1 MIGTAIFDDN
11 FSEDK
16 LTLIARG
23 GFSQI
28 FVTQCNLT
36 KQPIV
41 VKKMKSDDPSTLNFL
56 TQEANCIKK
65 LNDENPNIKN
75 IIKIY
80 SNYQRGNCIY
90 IAMEY
95 CPLGSLEKILQQKQ
109 KLSHY
114 EILIFAKQMI
124 SALIYAHR
132 LGLVHSDLKPE
143 NVLIREQNEYV
154 LTDWGSAQQLN
165 HQHSTTLRDNTY
177 FTPGYQ
183 APELQNENLIS
194 SNMKFNYFIAD
205 IYSLGMMLLRC
216 TGPTFREIRTI
227 SSEADQSD
235 HDWKINKLFKTYIY
249 QKDYQDG
256 VIDKII
262 AGFLNYSKSSRMKL
276 EEALR
281 IINTAHPNLE
291 NQDIKEN
298 LESEIQE
305 EEQQMHDHSKY
316 NFLNNNQQLEE
327 SLNLS
332 QLKISTQE
340 RSNQSFSQQYNQN
353 TITIPKKKYSSYRNQ
368 ISSVNQNLVFSNEQA
383 VSQQVGKQVQYQK
396 PLLKSNQSETNQ
408 QNILSNQT
416 NSFAQQRFSQPDFK
430 SSKSVFVENYQQLQQ
445 ADGMYKNA
453 DDLSSSNDISSN
465 NSSGNGSNQ
474 SSKKADKIE
483 SGDLKDSSRQKIR
496 EIKRNKSQD
505 KCRIN
510 KNISITY
517 LDELIKLNPEV
528 DNFKAYLANQVN
540 DENVLQL
547 SQKINELVNIKK
559 LFLSIGG
566 NINFTDNSIFAIQNA
581 LQNKK
586 NLQEISF
593 DISKQLKLN
602 QLAKQLKILSKNSSQ
617 KVSLSAVNHFLQ
629 GIYSK
634 NLESI
639 SLSLSRIQISD
650 SDFDELVSFLFN
662 LKNLKRLSISLSQ
675 CQQITEDDIDF
686 ICEQAEDYEQLNTFY
701 LICPRNVI
709 QDDKAF
715 SIENRLSNQISDVKV
730 TISS

>member
-11 FSEDK
+11 FSEDQ

-28 FVTQCNLT
+28 FVTQCNIT

-41 VKKMKSDDPSTLNFL
+41 VKKMKSDDTSTLNFL

-80 SNYQRGNCIY
+80 SNFQRGNCIY

-249 QKDYQDG
+249 YKEYQDG

-298 LESEIQE
+298 LESQIQE
-305 EEQQMHDHSKY
+305 EEHQIHDPYKY
-316 NFLNNNQQLEE
+316 NFLNSNQQIDE

-332 QLKISTQE
+332 QLNISTQE
-340 RSNQSFSQQYNQN
+340 RSNQSQSQQYNQN
-353 TITIPKKKYSSYRNQ
+353 TITIPKKYHSSYRNQ
-368 ISSVNQNLVFSNEQA
+368 ISSVNQNLVFQNEEA
-383 VSQQVGKQVQYQK
+383 SQQKQVQNQK

-408 QNILSNQT
+408 QSILSNQT
-416 NSFAQQRFSQPDFK
+416 NSQHQQRFSQPDFK
-430 SSKSVFVENYQQLQQ
+430 SLKSIFVESYEKAQQVD
-445 ADGMYKNA
+445 ATYKNVE
-453 DDLSSSNDISSN
+453 DMNSSNDISSN

-517 LDELIKLNPEV
+517 LNELIKLNQEV

-540 DENVLQL
+540 DENVFQL
-547 SQKINELVNIKK
+547 SQKLNELVSIKK

-566 NINFTDNSIFAIQNA
+566 NTNFTDNSIFAIQNA

-593 DISKQLKLN
+593 DIN
-602 QLAKQLKILSKNSSQ
+602 NSQ
-617 KVSLSAVNHFLQ
+617 KVSLGAVNHFLQ
-629 GIYSK
+629 GIYCK

-639 SLSLSRIQISD
+639 SLSLTRYVNLTKI
-650 SDFDELVSFLFN
+650 DFDDLVSFLFN
-662 LKNLKRLSISLSQ
+662 LKNLKRLSICLSQ

-709 QDDKAF
+709 QEDKAF
-715 SIENRLSNQISDVKV
+715 SIEKRLSNQISDVKITV
-730 TISS
+730 SS

>member
-80 SNYQRGNCIY
+80 SNHQRGNCIY

-227 SSEADQSD
+227 SSEADQGD

-249 QKDYQDG
+249 QKEYQDG

-276 EEALR
+276 EEALKT
-281 IINTAHPNLE
+281 INTTYPNLE
-291 NQDIKEN
+291 DQENIKEN
-298 LESEIQE
+298 FDSQIQE
-305 EEQQMHDHSKY
+305 EYHNIQDCSKY
-316 NFLNNNQQLEE
+316 NFLANCDQIEE

-340 RSNQSFSQQYNQN
+340 RSNQSQSQQYNQN
-353 TITIPKKKYSSYRNQ
+353 TITIPKKNYSSYRNQ
-368 ISSVNQNLVFSNEQA
+368 ISSFNQNLVFSNEQ
-383 VSQQVGKQVQYQK
+383 VSQSVGKQMQYQK
-396 PLLKSNQSETNQ
+396 PLQKSNQSEANQ
-408 QNILSNQT
+408 QNVLSNQT
-416 NSFAQQRFSQPDFK
+416 NSFQQQRFSQPDFK
-430 SSKSVFVENYQQLQQ
+430 SSKSIFVESSEQAQQIQQ
-445 ADGMYKNA
+445 MHKNIEEM
-453 DDLSSSNDISSN
+453 SSSNDISSS

-474 SSKKADKIE
+474 SSKKVDKVE

-505 KCRIN
+505 KLRIN

-517 LDELIKLNPEV
+517 LNELIKLNPEV
-528 DNFKAYLANQVN
+528 DNFKAYLSNQIN
-540 DENVLQL
+540 DENVSQL
-547 SQKINELVNIKK
+547 SQKLNELVNIKK
-559 LFLSIGG
+559 LFLAIGG
-566 NINFTDNSIFAIQNA
+566 NTNFTDNSIFAIQNA
-581 LQNKK
+581 LENKK

-593 DISKQLKLN
+593 DVSN
-602 QLAKQLKILSKNSSQ
+602 SQ
-617 KVSLSAVNHFLQ
+617 KVSLSAINHFLQ

-650 SDFDELVSFLFN
+650 TDFDDLVSFLFD

-686 ICEQAEDYEQLNTFY
+686 ICEQAEDYDQLNSFY

-715 SIENRLSNQISDVKV
+715 QIENRLSNQISDVKI

>member
-11 FSEDK
+11 FSEDQ

-41 VKKMKSDDPSTLNFL
+41 VKKMKSDDASTLNFL

-80 SNYQRGNCIY
+80 SNFQRGNCIY

-249 QKDYQDG
+249 QKEYQDG

-281 IINTAHPNLE
+281 IINTVHPNLE
-291 NQDIKEN
+291 NEDIKEN
-298 LESEIQE
+298 LESQIQE
-305 EEQQMHDHSKY
+305 EEHQIHDPYKY
-316 NFLNNNQQLEE
+316 NFLNSNQQIDE

-340 RSNQSFSQQYNQN
+340 RSNQSQSQQYNNQN
-353 TITIPKKKYSSYRNQ
+353 TITIPKKYYSSYRNQ
-368 ISSVNQNLVFSNEQA
+368 ISSVNQNLVFQNEQA
-383 VSQQVGKQVQYQK
+383 SQQKQVQYQK

-408 QNILSNQT
+408 QSILSNQT
-416 NSFAQQRFSQPDFK
+416 NSQHQQRFSPPDFQ
-430 SSKSVFVENYQQLQQ
+430 SSKSIFVESYEKVQQVD
-445 ADGMYKNA
+445 AMYNNVE
-453 DDLSSSNDISSN
+453 DMNSSNDISSN

-517 LDELIKLNPEV
+517 LNELIKLNPEI
-528 DNFKAYLANQVN
+528 DNFKAYLTNQVN
-540 DENVLQL
+540 DENVFQL
-547 SQKINELVNIKK
+547 SQKLNELVSIKK
-559 LFLSIGG
+559 LLLSIGG
-566 NINFTDNSIFAIQNA
+566 NTNFTDNSIFAIQNA

-586 NLQEISF
+586 NLQEISL
-593 DISKQLKLN
+593 DIN
-602 QLAKQLKILSKNSSQ
+602 NSL
-617 KVSLSAVNHFLQ
+617 KVSLGAVNRFLQ

-650 SDFDELVSFLFN
+650 SDFDDLVSFLFN

-715 SIENRLSNQISDVKV
+715 SIQNRLSNQISDVKI